1 MARYIDIESKEAT
14 HLVCNLEPRW
24 KPMPEFNGEDFE
36 ELNSI
41 AEAFLALPTADV
53 APKSEV
59 AKELLSDLKKAVH
72 DKAVYPHNEEF
83 AFINLRVFDTVIQSY
98 LKKYAESDP

>member
-1 MARYIDIESKEAT
+1 MARCEECLHYELCSYNTYEQAKYFGKDKEVYITIKNNTA
-14 HLVCNLEPRW
+14 C
-24 KPMPEFNGEDFE
+24 KFFN
-36 ELNSI
+36 
-41 AEAFLALPTADV
+41 PTADV

>member
-1 MARYIDIESKEAT
+1 MARYIDADKLIET
-14 HLVCNLEPRW
+14 NRVLLEHAQ
-24 KPMPEFNGEDFE
+24 MNGMYNHARIYERFV
-36 ELNSI
+36 NSI
-41 AEAFLALPTADV
+41 EETPTADV
-53 APKSEV
+53 APKTEV
-59 AKELLSDLKKAVH
+59 ARDILSDLKKAVH